1 GHRTGDNALR
11 YVVDLVSERVRPS
24 DAVARFGGEEFVVLM
39 PDTSQEQALELIE
52 RLQRDLTKTFF
63 LANEDRLVITF
74 SAGIAVWSAG
84 ESELDLIE
92 RADHAMYRAKLAGKN
107 RVLAA
112 TDDM

>member
-1 GHRTGDNALR
+1 M
-11 YVVDLVSERVRPS
+11 S
-24 DAVARFGGEEFVVLM
+24 
-39 PDTSQEQALELIE
+39 LELIE

-112 TDDM
+112 TDEM